1 MAAIQNIESLPKTR
15 FFSELPCIHLYQ
27 QLLSAEELAGSK
39 IIQGIGD
46 YFLKQSFM
54 EVEADAA
61 SDSGCHCAPIRDPSQ
76 CARYRYVPTYCSW
89 AVLKLKRV
97 VVGGFKRVFEINQNF
112 RNEGLSI
119 RRNPEFTMIEFYQV
133 YADYNDMMDLYR
145 LLLSI

>member
-1 MAAIQNIESLPKTR
+1 M
-15 FFSELPCIHLYQ
+15 
-27 QLLSAEELAGSK
+27 
-39 IIQGIGD
+39 
-46 YFLKQSFM
+46 
-54 EVEADAA
+54 
-61 SDSGCHCAPIRDPSQ
+61 
-76 CARYRYVPTYCSW
+76 
-89 AVLKLKRV
+89 